1 MIKIL
6 FVDDE
11 PNILEGLQRML
22 RPLRHEW
29 EMSFANSGAEALA
42 MFEEKHIDVIVSDM
56 KMPGMDGSQL
66 LYSVMENYPHVI
78 RIILSGYSEKEMI
91 IKSVGTAH
99 QYLSKPCDAD
109 TLKATVTRVSTLRDL
124 LTDETLRRLVS
135 QLPNIPSLP
144 LLYNELVDELNQAE
158 PSTRVVGDIVK
169 KDIGMTVKI
178 LQIVNSAFFGLRR
191 RISDSREA
199 VEFLGLDTISSL
211 TLGLGI
217 ISQLETQVSNT
228 VLAEIWS
235 HSMAVGV
242 MANKIAV
249 AENRETGSDAFTAGL
264 LHDLGKVVLAVNLPQ
279 QFKAVEE
286 LIRED
291 KMSRSEAEKEVFEA
305 THSEVGAFLLGL
317 WGLPAQVVQ
326 AVAYH
331 EAPLDAGG
339 AQEFTA
345 LTAVHAANAI
355 QHFCESSDAAIERP
369 MFDMEYLASIGL
381 TAKIPVWL
389 DKCSAFQANIA

>member
-1 MIKIL
+1 MINIL

-29 EMSFANSGAEALA
+29 EISFADSGAAALA

-66 LYSVMENYPHVI
+66 LYAVMEKYPHVI

-99 QYLSKPCDAD
+99 QYLSKPCDAE

-124 LTDETLRRLVS
+124 LTDVTLRRLVS

-144 LLYNELVDELNQAE
+144 LLYNELIDELNQSE

-228 VLAEIWS
+228 ALAEIWS

-242 MANKIAV
+242 MANKIAI
-249 AENRETGSDAFTAGL
+249 AENRETASDAFTAGL
-264 LHDLGKVVLAVNLPQ
+264 LHDLGKVVLAVNLPK

-286 LIRED
+286 LISQD
-291 KMSRSEAEKEVFEA
+291 KMSRSDAEKEVFEA

-326 AVAYH
+326 AVAH
-331 EAPLDAGG
+331 HDAPLEAKG
-339 AQEFTA
+339 AAEFTA

-355 QHFCESSDAAIERP
+355 QHYCESAKGLERP
-369 MFDMEYLASIGL
+369 PFDMEYLASLGL
-381 TAKIPVWL
+381 TGRLPVWL

>member
-1 MIKIL
+1 MINIL

-29 EMSFANSGAEALA
+29 AMSFANSGAEALTK
-42 MFEEKHIDVIVSDM
+42 FETQPIDVIVSDM

-66 LYSVMENYPHVI
+66 LHAVMERYPHVI
-78 RIILSGYSEKEMI
+78 RIVLSGYSEKEMI

-109 TLKATVTRVSTLRDL
+109 TLKATVTRVSALRDL
-124 LTDETLRRLVS
+124 LMDETLRRLVS

-144 LLYNELVDELNQAE
+144 MLYNELIDELNKAE

-199 VEFLGLDTISSL
+199 VDFLGLDTISSL

-217 ISQLETQVSNT
+217 ISQMETQVSAS
-228 VLAEIWS
+228 VLADIWS
-235 HSMAVGV
+235 HSMSVSV
-242 MANKIAV
+242 MANKIA
-249 AENRETGSDAFTAGL
+249 AMENRETASDAFTAGL

-279 QFKAVEE
+279 KYRAVEE
-286 LIRED
+286 LIRQEGL
-291 KMSRSEAEKEVFEA
+291 SRLEAEKEVFEA
-305 THSEVGAFLLGL
+305 THAEVGAFLLGL
-317 WGLPAQVVQ
+317 WGLPAQVVR

-331 EAPLDAGG
+331 ETPMEAAGEG
-339 AQEFTA
+339 FTA
-345 LTAVHAANAI
+345 LSAVYAANTI
-355 QHFCESSDAAIERP
+355 QHYCESTDKSIECP
-369 MFDMEYLASIGL
+369 AFDMEYLMSLGL
-381 TAKIPVWL
+381 TEKVPAWL
-389 DKCSAFQANIA
+389 DKCLAFQANIA